1 MLHPRDRDLILMAEF
16 TLRRFDSAASSRQ
29 TFLVVLAVT
38 FGLRLALA
46 AILPI
51 TGDEAYFLSWGQY
64 PAWGF
69 YDHPPMVGWW
79 LAALAALS
87 QHMVVLRA
95 PALLVPV
102 VLACAVVATMRRQDE
117 RLAWATGTMVLLV
130 PLNAWNV
137 AITTDIPLMFFAGF
151 TVLMYLRALRTG
163 HWSDF
168 LFTGLLL
175 GGALLSKY
183 FAGMLALGI
192 AAHALWRPSPRKLRG
207 LALVIIG
214 SLPGAAIQIAWNWQN
229 CWPNVMFNL
238 VNRNEDAGWSWRH
251 PLLYVVALAY
261 AVSPPLLMEMARATR
276 AWFGTKGTG
285 ASVAGDGSRAA
296 LVWLFGVP
304 FALFAALTMGKTIG
318 LHWLASFVVP
328 VVLWFALRGAGFDRR
343 MAGALKFLGWFALAH
358 YLLITTLLVL
368 PIETFRSWKS
378 YPSLVMTVHGPEL
391 AQALSGYGPEVTFAS
406 NGYSA
411 AVTMSYS
418 VGRRVIVF
426 GPGSSHARH
435 DDILTDFTALAGRD
449 IVIVR
454 KDNFKPGEYE
464 PYFERVTYRS
474 VTLRGAR
481 FDLVEGHG
489 LRYEVYRDAVLDQ
502 VRQRYYQLPRWLPRG
517 QCYFCDRYFPDRSC
531 HR

>member
-163 HWSDF
+163 RGSDF

-175 GGALLSKY
+175 GGAKSLL
-183 FAGMLALGI
+183 
-192 AAHALWRPSPRKLRG
+192 H
-207 LALVIIG
+207 
-214 SLPGAAIQIAWNWQN
+214 
-229 CWPNVMFNL
+229 
-238 VNRNEDAGWSWRH
+238 
-251 PLLYVVALAY
+251 
-261 AVSPPLLMEMARATR
+261 
-276 AWFGTKGTG
+276 
-285 ASVAGDGSRAA
+285 
-296 LVWLFGVP
+296 
-304 FALFAALTMGKTIG
+304 
-318 LHWLASFVVP
+318 
-328 VVLWFALRGAGFDRR
+328 
-343 MAGALKFLGWFALAH
+343 
-358 YLLITTLLVL
+358 
-368 PIETFRSWKS
+368 
-378 YPSLVMTVHGPEL
+378 
-391 AQALSGYGPEVTFAS
+391 LSE
-406 NGYSA
+406 
-411 AVTMSYS
+411 
-418 VGRRVIVF
+418 
-426 GPGSSHARH
+426 
-435 DDILTDFTALAGRD
+435 
-449 IVIVR
+449 
-454 KDNFKPGEYE
+454 
-464 PYFERVTYRS
+464 
-474 VTLRGAR
+474 
-481 FDLVEGHG
+481 
-489 LRYEVYRDAVLDQ
+489 
-502 VRQRYYQLPRWLPRG
+502 
-517 QCYFCDRYFPDRSC
+517 
-531 HR
+531 

>member
-1 MLHPRDRDLILMAEF
+1 MADF
-16 TLRRFDSAASSRQ
+16 TARRFATADTSRQ
-29 TFLVVLAVT
+29 AFLAVLAVT
-38 FGLRLALA
+38 FALRFALA

-79 LAALAALS
+79 LAALAGIS
-87 QHMVVLRA
+87 EHMVVLRA
-95 PALLVPV
+95 PTLLVPV
-102 VLACAVVATMRRQDE
+102 VLAWAVIATLRGRDE
-117 RLAWATGTMVLLV
+117 RLAWAAGTMVLLV
-130 PLNAWNV
+130 PLNSWNV
-137 AITTDIPLMFFAGF
+137 AITTDIPLMLFAGL

-163 HWSDF
+163 RGIDF
-168 LFTGLLL
+168 LITGLMLA
-175 GGALLSKY
+175 GALLSKY

-207 LALVIIG
+207 LALVILG
-214 SLPGAAIQIAWNWQN
+214 SLPGAAVQIAWNWQN

-238 VNRNEDAGWSWRH
+238 VNRNEGAGWAWRN
-251 PLLYVVALAY
+251 PLLYLASLAY
-261 AVSPPLLMEMARATR
+261 VASPPLLMEMARATR
-276 AWFGTKGTG
+276 TWFGTRFSG
-285 ASVAGDGSRAA
+285 AAVAPDGAERAA

-304 FALFAALTMGKTIG
+304 FALFALLTLGKTIG

-328 VVLWFALRGAGFDRR
+328 AVLWFALRRAGCDQR
-343 MAGALKFLGWFALAH
+343 MTGALRFLGWFAAFH
-358 YLLITTLLVL
+358 YLLIATLLAL
-368 PIETFRSWKS
+368 PTETFRAWKS

-391 AQALSGYGPEVTFAS
+391 AQALAAYGPDVTFAS

-418 VGRRVIVF
+418 VGRRFIVF

-435 DDILTDFTALAGRD
+435 DDILTDFRELAGRD

-464 PYFERVTYRS
+464 PYFDRVTYRS

-481 FDLVEGHG
+481 FDLIEGHG
-489 LRYEVYRDAVLDQ
+489 LRYETYRDAVLDQ

-517 QCYFCDRYFPDRSC
+517 QCYFCERYFPDRSC